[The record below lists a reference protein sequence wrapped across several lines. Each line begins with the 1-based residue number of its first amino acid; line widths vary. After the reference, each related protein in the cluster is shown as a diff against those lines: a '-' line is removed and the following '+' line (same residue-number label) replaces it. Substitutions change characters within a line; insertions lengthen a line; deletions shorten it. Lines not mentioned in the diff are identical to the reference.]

1 MIFALKKYNLRR
13 FGLVHVGQFSLH
25 CATRCFRDARALG
38 FRDARALGFREVR
51 ALGFREV
58 RALGFREVLG
68 SDAGVGKGVCF
79 SGTCVVNL
87 PAVWDCKQNQ
97 RRYTC
102 MVSADRWLL
111 QRADRFHCALRR
123 TGFWRE
129 TDGFLA
135 RDARV
140 SGELIEN
147 RGLRRGEEKLAVSG
161 LAASVSGS
169 LSDYRVARVSG
180 R

>member
-25 CATRCFRDARALG
+25 CATRCFRDA
-38 FRDARALGFREVR
+38 R

-123 TGFWRE
+123 TGFWRVDRE
-129 TDGFLA
+129 P
-135 RDARV
+135 R
-140 SGELIEN
+140 
-147 RGLRRGEEKLAVSG
+147 
-161 LAASVSGS
+161 LAAG
-169 LSDYRVARVSG
+169 
-180 R
+180 